1 MSKTGEK
8 KLGVVVQSAV
18 RPLTNHNERQSEAP
32 PTVLVLESD
41 AQTSILSSIQRLL
54 YRDKLLC
61 MHPPEG
67 QCVSLVT
74 SGYSYLPPHCCCQR
88 KVREESGWVLPSDAS
103 TGCGYGKLL
112 GT

>member
-8 KLGVVVQSAV
+8 KLGVVVQSVV
-18 RPLTNHNERQSEAP
+18 RLLTNHNEHQSEAP
-32 PTVLVLESD
+32 STVLVLESN
-41 AQTSILSSIQRLL
+41 AQTSTLSSIQRLL

-74 SGYSYLPPHCCCQR
+74 SGYSYLLQHCCCQR
-88 KVREESGWVLPSDAS
+88 KV
-103 TGCGYGKLL
+103 
-112 GT
+112 